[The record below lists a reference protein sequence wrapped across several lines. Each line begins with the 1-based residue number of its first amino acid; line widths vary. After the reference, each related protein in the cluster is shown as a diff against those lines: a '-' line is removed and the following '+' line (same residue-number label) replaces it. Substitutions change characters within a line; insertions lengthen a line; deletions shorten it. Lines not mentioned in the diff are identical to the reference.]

1 MLDIALPGYAYRLLQ
16 APAQP
21 LVAGVGGVGAADAGG
36 RIADLRAFGCAA
48 EISQVKR
55 GVCSL
60 GLRSGGDVFDIV
72 VRVAFRLRPR
82 GVRARRRFCVCPRSR
97 YRRFLI
103 LARFRSRYRFGCCFH
118 SRRVCQL
125 HRAHHH
131 AGELAHAQIRGVRA
145 LE

>member
-36 RIADLRAFGCAA
+36 RIAELRALGRAT
-48 EISQVKR
+48 EIPQVKR
-55 GVCSL
+55 GVGDF
-60 GLRSGGDVFDIV
+60 GLRPDGD
-72 VRVAFRLRPR
+72 AFRCR
-82 GVRARRRFCVCPRSR
+82 
-97 YRRFLI
+97 
-103 LARFRSRYRFGCCFH
+103 RFRS
-118 SRRVCQL
+118 RVCQL